1 MQGQII
7 RFDATLGQGVISTEE
22 GQRYRFQ
29 CGEIRNPNGKL
40 VGLDVDFLVESRR
53 PKDIIL
59 LHGSPW
65 QAFGSSHRN

>member
-7 RFDATLGQGVISTEE
+7 RFHEHLGQGVIATED
-22 GQRYRFQ
+22 GRRYRFEK
-29 CGEIRNPNGKL
+29 GEIQNPNGKL
-40 VGLDVDFLVESRR
+40 VGHDVDFLVESRR

-65 QAFGSSHRN
+65 QAFGSKSCI